1 MDALRLSRLK
11 SPIHTLNPLVK
22 LLVVVLYW
30 LVALITLNPLVIGSF
45 IILAICCYPLARLSL
60 STVRILLMILIPIFI
75 VFMIFNG
82 FLYNI
87 AGTSPGGEGSAGASR
102 AAVTVL
108 FTFWKWP
115 FTLEGL
121 WFGIRVD
128 LKILSIV
135 LMIPLFTMTT
145 SLPKFMAV
153 LAKLKLPYKFIFTLG
168 IAMRL
173 VPLIISTYQDILAA
187 QRLRG
192 YDIGEMNIITRL
204 IKGYVPLFIPLVL
217 TMLRRTSD
225 MDIAIESRGFGA
237 PVQRTYLQDITPT
250 GKDWIVLSG
259 VILFF
264 GLVFIYIFFWGGMTF
279 GLVGGLTIQVTPTAV
294 P

>member
-30 LVALITLNPLVIGSF
+30 LVALITLNPLVTGSF

-75 VFMIFNG
+75 IFMIFNG

-87 AGTSPGGEGSAGASR
+87 AGTAPGGEGASGASR
-102 AAVTVL
+102 AAATVL
-108 FTFWKWP
+108 FHFWKWP

-121 WFGIRVD
+121 WFGVRVD

-145 SLPKFMAV
+145 SLPKFMAA

-173 VPLIISTYQDILAA
+173 VPLIISTYQDIMSA

-192 YDIGEMNIITRL
+192 YDLSEMNYFKRIV
-204 IKGYVPLFIPLVL
+204 KGYVPLFIPLVL

-237 PVQRTYLQDITPT
+237 PVERSYLQDITPT
-250 GKDWIVLSG
+250 GRDWVILTG

-264 GLVFIYIFFWGGMTF
+264 GFVFTYIFFWGGLTF
-279 GLVGGLTIQVTPTAV
+279 GLVSGLTIQVTPTAI

>member
-1 MDALRLSRLK
+1 
-11 SPIHTLNPLVK
+11 
-22 LLVVVLYW
+22 
-30 LVALITLNPLVIGSF
+30 
-45 IILAICCYPLARLSL
+45 
-60 STVRILLMILIPIFI
+60 
-75 VFMIFNG
+75 
-82 FLYNI
+82 
-87 AGTSPGGEGSAGASR
+87 
-102 AAVTVL
+102 
-108 FTFWKWP
+108 
-115 FTLEGL
+115 
-121 WFGIRVD
+121 
-128 LKILSIV
+128 
-135 LMIPLFTMTT
+135 
-145 SLPKFMAV
+145 MAV

-192 YDIGEMNIITRL
+192 YDIGEMNIFTRL
-204 IKGYVPLFIPLVL
+204 VKGYVPLFIPLVL

-237 PVQRTYLQDITPT
+237 PVERTYLQDITPT

-279 GLVGGLTIQVTPTAV
+279 GLVSGLTIQVTPTAV

>member
-30 LVALITLNPLVIGSF
+30 LVALITLNPLVTGSF
-45 IILAICCYPLARLSL
+45 IILAVCCYPLSRLSL

-75 VFMIFNG
+75 IFIIFNG
-82 FLYNI
+82 FLYDI
-87 AGTSPGGEGSAGASR
+87 GGAAAYGSRSGG
-102 AAVTVL
+102 TVL
-108 FTFWKWP
+108 FTLWKWP
-115 FTLEGL
+115 FTLGGL
-121 WFGIRVD
+121 WFGVRVD

-145 SLPKFMAV
+145 SLPKFMAA

-192 YDIGEMNIITRL
+192 YDLSEMNYFKRIV
-204 IKGYVPLFIPLVL
+204 KGYVPLFIPLVL

-250 GKDWIVLSG
+250 GRDWVILTG

-264 GLVFIYIFFWGGMTF
+264 GLVFTYIFFWGGLSF
-279 GLVGGLTIQVTPTAV
+279 GLVSGLAIQVTPTAV